1 MDTKLAWMHKEHVK
15 YEQEDAAAELTAIE
29 EAFKG
34 WRYGFP
40 SIDEL
45 LNLQELES
53 EPYLP
58 ALPSNGI
65 PF

>member
-1 MDTKLAWMHKEHVK
+1 MDTKLAWMHKEHVRF
-15 YEQEDAAAELTAIE
+15 EQGEADEELQAVE

-40 SIDEL
+40 SIEEL
-45 LNLQELES
+45 FNLQDLES
-53 EPYLP
+53 ETNLP
-58 ALPSNGI
+58 IKPSNCI